1 MGGEMNRRAAVAG
14 AFYPGGA
21 AELASLMGKLI
32 PKGDAKPAWAIM
44 MPHAG
49 YVYSGG
55 VAGKVA
61 AAAVIPSNVVVLCP
75 NHSGM
80 GAACAVWQ
88 QGDWEFPGFSVPV
101 AADLA
106 AEFLADCPTAR
117 ADEMAHLR
125 EHSAEVLVP
134 FLHYRQPKLSIVP
147 ICLSYLNSNDMNAIG
162 RALAG
167 LVSKHP
173 DVLIAISSDMSHYIP
188 AAQAQQLDHL
198 ALKPLLELDV
208 DEFLR
213 TVNEQQISMCGVI
226 PAAIA
231 AIALKLLGAGKG
243 ELVAYDNSGS
253 QTGDK
258 SEVVGY
264 AGVIFPR

>member
-1 MGGEMNRRAAVAG
+1 MNRRAAVAG
-14 AFYPGGA
+14 AFYPGDA
-21 AELASLMGKLI
+21 TELGNMMGKLM
-32 PKGDAKPAWAIM
+32 PKGEAKAAWAVM

-61 AAAVIPSNVVVLCP
+61 AAAEIPSRVVILCP

-80 GAACAVWQ
+80 GVGCAVWQ
-88 QGDWEFPGFSVPV
+88 KGEWEFPGFSVPV

-106 AEFLADCPTAR
+106 AEFLADCPVAR
-117 ADEMAHLR
+117 ADAMAHLR

-134 FLHYRQPKLSIVP
+134 FLHFRQPNLSIVP
-147 ICLSYLNSNDMNAIG
+147 ICVSYLTRRDMNDMG
-162 RALAG
+162 KALAG
-167 LVSKHP
+167 LITKQP

-188 AAQAQQLDHL
+188 AARAHELDHV

-208 DEFLR
+208 ETFLN
-213 TVNEQQISMCGVI
+213 TVNAEQISMCGVI

-231 AIALKLLGAGKG
+231 ATALKLLGATRG
-243 ELVAYDNSGS
+243 ELVVYDNSAS

-264 AGVIFPR
+264 AGVIFPK